1 MRGDAK
7 AASTVGRGRNS
18 LLGGI
23 LIAVIALYA
32 VYAYALYLVVSAVF

>member
-7 AASTVGRGRNS
+7 AASTVGRNS
-18 LLGGI
+18 LLGGF
-23 LIAVIALYA
+23 LIALIALYA